1 MHIKKI
7 GCALDDQQVSYVLD
21 DGRIVPLEFCEYSIG
36 LATPRRGLTFADAGS
51 VKTK

>member
-1 MHIKKI
+1 MHIKEI

-21 DGRIVPLEFCEYSIG
+21 DGRIVPLEFSEYSIG
-36 LATPRRGLTFADAGS
+36 LAMPRRGLTFADAGS